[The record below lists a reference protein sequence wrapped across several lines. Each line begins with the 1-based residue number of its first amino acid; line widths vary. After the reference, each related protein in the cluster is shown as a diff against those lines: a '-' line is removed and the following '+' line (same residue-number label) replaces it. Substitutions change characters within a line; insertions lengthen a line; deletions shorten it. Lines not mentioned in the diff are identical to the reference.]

1 MKRSFYSSLSV
12 AFILFVFIAAWAPV
26 TFAREGRP
34 LGLRDLWMAWNL
46 EPGVIAALVIVALLY
61 FRGAR
66 KVWGRSA
73 GARGIRRQEAVSFA
87 LGWLALA
94 IALVSPLDAWGRSL
108 FSAHVAQSQMVMLI
122 AAPMLAL
129 GRPLITFLWAA
140 PVKWRRRLVKF
151 VNGERV
157 LGIWRMITAPGAAWL
172 IYAVVV
178 WLWHAPAFFQA
189 ALRSDLVHAAQ
200 QISFLFSALLFF
212 EALIYG
218 PANRMGFGAAG
229 IYIWAAGA
237 QTGAL
242 GALLALAPD
251 AWYPA
256 YQQMAAAS
264 GARLLEDQQL
274 GGLLMWF
281 PAGLVYVVTGLVLF
295 ITWLRESERT
305 TVQLEEAFLL
315 DADLWRSREW
325 LDTNQDQMLN
335 QR

>member
-26 TFAREGRP
+26 TFAREGHP
-34 LGLRDLWMAWNL
+34 LGPRDLWMVWSL

-73 GARGIRRQEAVSFA
+73 SGRGIRRQEAVSFA
-87 LGWLALA
+87 IGWLALA
-94 IALVSPLDAWGRSL
+94 IALVSPLDAWGRTL
-108 FSAHVAQSQMVMLI
+108 FSAHVAQSQVLMLM
-122 AAPMLAL
+122 AAPMLTL
-129 GRPLITFLWAA
+129 GRPLTAFLWAA
-140 PVKWRRRLVKF
+140 PVKWRRRLVRL
-151 VNGERV
+151 VNREWIRGAWQK
-157 LGIWRMITAPGAAWL
+157 LTAPGAAWL
-172 IYAVVV
+172 IYAVAV

-189 ALRSDLVHAAQ
+189 ALHNELVHAAQ
-200 QISFLFSALLFF
+200 QFSFLFSALLFF

-218 PANRMGFGAAG
+218 PDKRMGFGAAG
-229 IYIWAAGA
+229 IYVWAAGA

-251 AWYPA
+251 VWYPA
-256 YQQMAAAS
+256 YQHATAAW
-264 GARLLEDQQL
+264 GMMLLEDQQL

-295 ITWLRESERT
+295 ITWLRESEQT

-315 DADLWRSREW
+315 DADLWRSKEW
-325 LDTNQDQMLN
+325 IDTNQDQMLN
-335 QR
+335 PE

>member
-12 AFILFVFIAAWAPV
+12 AFILFVFITAGAPV

-34 LGLRDLWMAWNL
+34 LGPHDLWMVWSL
-46 EPGVIAALVIVALLY
+46 KPGIIAALVIVALLY
-61 FRGAR
+61 FCGSR

-73 GARGIRRQEAVSFA
+73 GGRGVRRQEAISFA
-87 LGWLALA
+87 IGWLALA
-94 IALVSPLDAWGRSL
+94 LALVSPLEAWGRAL
-108 FSAHVAQSQMVMLI
+108 FSARVAQGQVLMLI

-129 GRPLITFLWAA
+129 GRPLVAFLWAA
-140 PVKWRRRLVKF
+140 PVKWRRRVVRL
-151 VNGERV
+151 VNG
-157 LGIWRMITAPGAAWL
+157 GWIWGVWQKITAPIAAWL
-172 IYAVVV
+172 IYTVVV
-178 WLWHAPAFFQA
+178 WLWHTPAFFQA
-189 ALRSDLVHAAQ
+189 ALRSDSVHAAQ
-200 QISFLFSALLFF
+200 QFSFLFSALLFF

-218 PANRMGFGAAG
+218 PDKRMGFGAAA
-229 IYIWAAGA
+229 IYVWAAGA

-256 YQQMAAAS
+256 YQQMIAAS

-274 GGLLMWF
+274 GGLMMWF

-295 ITWLRESERT
+295 ITWLRESEQT

-315 DADLWRSREW
+315 DADLWRSKEW
-325 LDTNQDQMLN
+325 LDTNQDRMLN
-335 QR
+335 S

>member
-1 MKRSFYSSLSV
+1 MK
-12 AFILFVFIAAWAPV
+12 WA
-26 TFAREGRP
+26 T
-34 LGLRDLWMAWNL
+34 WSL
-46 EPGVIAALVIVALLY
+46 EPGVVAALVVVALLY

-66 KVWGRSA
+66 KVWRRSA
-73 GARGIRRQEAVSFA
+73 GGRGVRRQEAISFA
-87 LGWLALA
+87 IGWLALA
-94 IALVSPLDAWGRSL
+94 IALVSPLDAWGRTL
-108 FSAHVAQSQMVMLI
+108 FSAHVAQSQVLMLI

-129 GRPLITFLWAA
+129 GRPLVAFLWAA
-140 PVKWRRRLVKF
+140 PVKWRRRLIRL
-151 VNGERV
+151 VNGEWIQGV
-157 LGIWRMITAPGAAWL
+157 WQSITAPLTAWL

-189 ALRSDLVHAAQ
+189 ALRSDLVHATQ
-200 QISFLFSALLFF
+200 QFSFLFSALLFF
-212 EALIYG
+212 ETLIYG
-218 PANRMGFGAAG
+218 PDKRMGFGAAG

-256 YQQMAAAS
+256 YQQMTAAS

-274 GGLLMWF
+274 GGLMMWF

-295 ITWLRESERT
+295 ITWLRESEQT

-325 LDTNQDQMLN
+325 LDTNQDQMFN
-335 QR
+335 PK